1 MAFATGRGVSQRRA
15 VALAGAHRSSTR
27 YKPASRA
34 AAAAADAE
42 LLERLRRIRDAHP
55 RFGVPRVVAL
65 LRAQG
70 QGVNHKRVERLWRA
84 AGFQV
89 ARRRRK
95 AWKRA
100 KAEPQA
106 QVPCA
111 AERPNHV
118 WTYDFIEDGLIDGRR
133 LRILNVLDEFT
144 REWLAVR
151 VGASM
156 SGRTVVSV
164 LCPLFLQRG
173 APAFV
178 RSDNGGEFI
187 AVEVRRALEAVGARP
202 AFIAPGSPWQN
213 GFVESFHGRLRDEC
227 LDREAFLTVRETQVC
242 LEGHRRFYNEERPHS
257 ALGYVAPA
265 AFRREWQSKSNQA

>member
-1 MAFATGRGVSQRRA
+1 MAFATGRGVSERRA
-15 VALAGAHRSSTR
+15 SVLASAHRSSAR
-27 YKPASRA
+27 YKAKGRT

-42 LLERLRRIRDAHP
+42 LLERLRRIRDLHP

-65 LRAQG
+65 LRAEG
-70 QGVNHKRVERLWRA
+70 QGVNHKRVERLWRG

-89 ARRRRK
+89 PRRRRRV
-95 AWKRA
+95 WKGP
-100 KAEPQA
+100 KVEPQPR
-106 QVPCA
+106 VPCV
-111 AERPNHV
+111 AERPNHA
-118 WTYDFIEDGLIDGRR
+118 WTYDFIEDGLLDGRK

-151 VGASM
+151 AGASM
-156 SGRTVVSV
+156 SGKAVVSV
-164 LCPLFLQRG
+164 LCPLFSERG

-187 AVEVRRALEAVGARP
+187 AVEVKQALEAVGARP

-213 GFVESFHGRLRDEC
+213 GFVESFHGKLRDEC
-227 LDREAFLTVRETQVC
+227 LDREAFLTVKETQVC

-257 ALGYVAPA
+257 SLGYIAPA
-265 AFRREWQSKSNQA
+265 AFRREWESTSSQP